1 MSSSSLL
8 ERKKAQWAK
17 EKAEEQQWFPFGKPG
32 GGAPLKAV
40 FGNIRQNSS
49 DYFANSLPAQEIHFN
64 DGNALLLRRH
74 SSEHDLRNRSVRI
87 HLPYGVS
94 KINHVDF
101 DGSSSNPIKILPFPC
116 SKCLNNEGRL
126 VVSLAPCAT
135 CSDSE
140 TSTTLNPSLN
150 DCQALELTDSS
161 KICSKIENA
170 GCSYTPM
177 RALSQVDLRKSKHG
191 GNGMKFVRPAS
202 DNLPFF
208 VSSGDF
214 FNYEFSE
221 EPSNS
226 KLMSTPAEAHINHQ
240 FVTPVGDMERISPI
254 LNSENFAHK
263 RRSYITEP
271 KNFEDLEEK
280 QSKCSLHLLYFSLL
294 FELSASIEKQLE
306 EKRKQKIVEAQR
318 ELEEME
324 RIERERLQIE
334 ARETMANQRELN
346 KWKKLKEI
354 EELREKSVVESWEK
368 ARIEAAMIRKARIF
382 QHASGSGI
390 GETSNNSSSNAE
402 IFDKSLNH
410 SSARMSCYQSSKIVP
425 KYSVIDNYS
434 SRRLVDSVDD
444 SSGCNTTV
452 STPADERPII
462 PCVRKMNLLEDQE
475 NFLKKHANRRSFK
488 KMDKMTQVNELS
500 LLIRPNTMPRSSSA
514 MAKMSVVRPFQKLS
528 TERRSLR
535 TVRPDKQS
543 NEIQQQS
550 TLDTSF
556 LVQSKF
562 KSPARQLNK
571 AGSSSGQRL
580 SGKSH
585 SEINQTC
592 NIEMQTRAEPI
603 DIQMSNLSLKST
615 HKRPVCNNNNNN
627 NNASNSCLL
636 NSSNFVRG
644 RHSLALSSQAATS
657 NHPVAVQSSA
667 RSDRITYKNQQ
678 EIKEKLHQ
686 IRTLMKEKQ
695 DKLQMAMSKSYH
707 S

>member
-1 MSSSSLL
+1 MSSSSFL

-49 DYFANSLPAQEIHFN
+49 DFLTSSLPTQEIHFN
-64 DGNALLLRRH
+64 DGNAMLLRRH

-101 DGSSSNPIKILPFPC
+101 DGSSSTPIKILPFPC
-116 SKCLNNEGRL
+116 SRCLNNEGRL

-140 TSTTLNPSLN
+140 TSTALNPSFN
-150 DCQALELTDSS
+150 DSQALELTDNS

-177 RALSQVDLRKSKHG
+177 RALSQIDLRKSKHG
-191 GNGMKFVRPAS
+191 NGMKYVCPAS
-202 DNLPFF
+202 DNMPFF

-221 EPSNS
+221 EPSNN
-226 KLMSTPAEAHINHQ
+226 KLMSTPAEAHTNNQ
-240 FVTPVGDMERISPI
+240 FATPVGEMERRISPI
-254 LNSENFAHK
+254 LNLENFAHK

-271 KNFEDLEEK
+271 KNFEDIEEK
-280 QSKCSLHLLYFSLL
+280 QSKCNL
-294 FELSASIEKQLE
+294 QL
-306 EKRKQKIVEAQR
+306 AQR
-318 ELEEME
+318 DLEEME

-354 EELREKSVVESWEK
+354 EELREKSVIQSWEK

-382 QHASGSGI
+382 QHASGSGV
-390 GETSNNSSSNAE
+390 GETNSNSISSNAE
-402 IFDKSLNH
+402 RFDKSLNH
-410 SSARMSCYQSSKIVP
+410 ESAHISYHQSSKIAP

-434 SRRLVDSVDD
+434 SHGLVDSVDD

-462 PCVRKMNLLEDQE
+462 PCVRRMNVLEDQE

-488 KMDKMTQVNELS
+488 KMDKMTQVNEVS
-500 LLIRPNTMPRSSSA
+500 LIRPNTMPRSSSA

-543 NEIQQQS
+543 YEIQQQS
-550 TLDTSF
+550 TLDTS
-556 LVQSKF
+556 LVQLFSQSKF
-562 KSPARQLNK
+562 KSPAQQLNK
-571 AGSSSGQRL
+571 ASSSSQRL
-580 SGKSH
+580 SGKSY
-585 SEINQTC
+585 SEINQIY
-592 NIEMQTRAEPI
+592 NVEMQTRPEPI

-615 HKRPVCNNNNNN
+615 HKRLPCSNNDNNNH
-627 NNASNSCLL
+627 ASNTCFL
-636 NSSNFVRG
+636 NGNFVRG
-644 RHSLALSSQAATS
+644 RHSVALSSQAVS
-657 NHPVAVQSSA
+657 NEPVAVESSA
-667 RSDRITYKNQQ
+667 RSDRISYKNQQ

>member
-208 VSSGDF
+208 VSS
-214 FNYEFSE
+214 
-221 EPSNS
+221 
-226 KLMSTPAEAHINHQ
+226 EAHINHQ

-280 QSKCSLHLLYFSLL
+280 QSKCSLHLKKGSKK
-294 FELSASIEKQLE
+294 LSKL
-306 EKRKQKIVEAQR
+306 KGT
-318 ELEEME
+318 
-324 RIERERLQIE
+324 
-334 ARETMANQRELN
+334 RETMANQRELN

-410 SSARMSCYQSSKIVP
+410 SSA
-425 KYSVIDNYS
+425 
-434 SRRLVDSVDD
+434 LDD
-444 SSGCNTTV
+444 SSGCNTT
-452 STPADERPII
+452 RI
-462 PCVRKMNLLEDQE
+462 
-475 NFLKKHANRRSFK
+475 KKTF
-488 KMDKMTQVNELS
+488 
-500 LLIRPNTMPRSSSA
+500 
-514 MAKMSVVRPFQKLS
+514 
-528 TERRSLR
+528 
-535 TVRPDKQS
+535 
-543 NEIQQQS
+543 
-550 TLDTSF
+550 
-556 LVQSKF
+556 
-562 KSPARQLNK
+562 
-571 AGSSSGQRL
+571 
-580 SGKSH
+580 
-585 SEINQTC
+585 
-592 NIEMQTRAEPI
+592 
-603 DIQMSNLSLKST
+603 
-615 HKRPVCNNNNNN
+615 
-627 NNASNSCLL
+627 
-636 NSSNFVRG
+636 
-644 RHSLALSSQAATS
+644 
-657 NHPVAVQSSA
+657 
-667 RSDRITYKNQQ
+667 
-678 EIKEKLHQ
+678 
-686 IRTLMKEKQ
+686 
-695 DKLQMAMSKSYH
+695 
-707 S
+707 

>member
-1 MSSSSLL
+1 MSSSSLI

-49 DYFANSLPAQEIHFN
+49 DFLTSSLPTQEIHFN
-64 DGNALLLRRH
+64 DGNAMLLRRH

-101 DGSSSNPIKILPFPC
+101 DGSSSTPIKILPFPC
-116 SKCLNNEGRL
+116 SRCLNNEGRL

-140 TSTTLNPSLN
+140 ASTGLNPSYN
-150 DCQALELTDSS
+150 DSQALELTDNS

-177 RALSQVDLRKSKHG
+177 RALSQIDLRKSKHG
-191 GNGMKFVRPAS
+191 NSMKYVCPAS
-202 DNLPFF
+202 DNMPFF
-208 VSSGDF
+208 VSS
-214 FNYEFSE
+214 
-221 EPSNS
+221 EPSNN
-226 KLMSTPAEAHINHQ
+226 KLMSTPAEAHTNNQ
-240 FVTPVGDMERISPI
+240 FATPVGDMERISPI
-254 LNSENFAHK
+254 LNLENFAHK

-271 KNFEDLEEK
+271 KNFEDIEEK
-280 QSKCSLHLLYFSLL
+280 QSKCNL
-294 FELSASIEKQLE
+294 QL
-306 EKRKQKIVEAQR
+306 KRKQQIVEAQR
-318 ELEEME
+318 DLEEME

-354 EELREKSVVESWEK
+354 EELREKSVIQSWEK

-382 QHASGSGI
+382 QHASGSGV
-390 GETSNNSSSNAE
+390 GETNSNSSSSNAE
-402 IFDKSLNH
+402 RFDKSLNH
-410 SSARMSCYQSSKIVP
+410 ASAHMSYHQSSKIAP

-434 SRRLVDSVDD
+434 SHCLVDSVDD

-462 PCVRKMNLLEDQE
+462 PCVRRMNVLEDQE

-500 LLIRPNTMPRSSSA
+500 LIRPNTMPRSSSA

-550 TLDTSF
+550 TLDTS

-562 KSPARQLNK
+562 KSPVRQLNK
-571 AGSSSGQRL
+571 AGSSSQRL

-585 SEINQTC
+585 SEINQIY
-592 NIEMQTRAEPI
+592 NVEMQTRPEPI
-603 DIQMSNLSLKST
+603 DIRMSNLSLKST
-615 HKRPVCNNNNNN
+615 HKRLPCSNNDDNNNH
-627 NNASNSCLL
+627 ASNTCFL
-636 NSSNFVRG
+636 NGNFVRG
-644 RHSLALSSQAATS
+644 RHSLALSSQAIS
-657 NHPVAVQSSA
+657 NQPVAVESSA
-667 RSDRITYKNQQ
+667 RSDRISYKNQQ

>member
-49 DYFANSLPAQEIHFN
+49 DFLTSSLPTQEIHFN
-64 DGNALLLRRH
+64 DGNAMLLRRH

-94 KINHVDF
+94 KINHADF
-101 DGSSSNPIKILPFPC
+101 DGSSSTPIKILPFPC
-116 SKCLNNEGRL
+116 SRCLNNEGRL

-140 TSTTLNPSLN
+140 ASTALNPSFN
-150 DCQALELTDSS
+150 DSQALELTDNS

-177 RALSQVDLRKSKHG
+177 RALSQIDLRKSKHG
-191 GNGMKFVRPAS
+191 NGMKYVCPAS
-202 DNLPFF
+202 DNMPFF
-208 VSSGDF
+208 VSS
-214 FNYEFSE
+214 
-221 EPSNS
+221 EPSNN
-226 KLMSTPAEAHINHQ
+226 KLMSTPAEAHTNNQ
-240 FVTPVGDMERISPI
+240 FATPVGDVERISPI
-254 LNSENFAHK
+254 LNLENFAHK

-271 KNFEDLEEK
+271 KNFEDVEEK
-280 QSKCSLHLLYFSLL
+280 QSKCNL
-294 FELSASIEKQLE
+294 QL
-306 EKRKQKIVEAQR
+306 KRKQQIVEAQR
-318 ELEEME
+318 DLEEME

-354 EELREKSVVESWEK
+354 EELREKSVIQSWEK

-382 QHASGSGI
+382 QHASSSGV
-390 GETSNNSSSNAE
+390 GETNSNSISSNAE
-402 IFDKSLNH
+402 RFDKSLNH
-410 SSARMSCYQSSKIVP
+410 GSAHMSYHQSSKIAP
-425 KYSVIDNYS
+425 KYSVIENYS
-434 SRRLVDSVDD
+434 SHCLVDSVDD

-462 PCVRKMNLLEDQE
+462 PCVRRMNVLEDQE

-500 LLIRPNTMPRSSSA
+500 LIRPNTMPRSSSA

-543 NEIQQQS
+543 YEIQQQS
-550 TLDTSF
+550 TLDTS

-571 AGSSSGQRL
+571 AGSSSQRL

-585 SEINQTC
+585 SEINQ
-592 NIEMQTRAEPI
+592 IYSVEMQTRPEPI

-615 HKRPVCNNNNNN
+615 HKRLPCSNNDNNNH
-627 NNASNSCLL
+627 ASNTCFL
-636 NSSNFVRG
+636 NGNFVRG
-644 RHSLALSSQAATS
+644 RHSVALSSQAVS
-657 NHPVAVQSSA
+657 NVPVAVESSA
-667 RSDRITYKNQQ
+667 RSDRISYKNQQ
-678 EIKEKLHQ
+678 EIKEKMHQ

>member
-1 MSSSSLL
+1 LLLLKFCIYEPKSIIAFLEHFSMSSSSLL

-49 DYFANSLPAQEIHFN
+49 DYFVNSLPAQEIHFN

-254 LNSENFAHK
+254 LNSEK
-263 RRSYITEP
+263 
-271 KNFEDLEEK
+271 
-280 QSKCSLHLLYFSLL
+280 
-294 FELSASIEKQLE
+294 
-306 EKRKQKIVEAQR
+306 KRKQKIVEAQR

-346 KWKKLKEI
+346 KWKKLK
-354 EELREKSVVESWEK
+354 
-368 ARIEAAMIRKARIF
+368 
-382 QHASGSGI
+382 HASGSGI

-444 SSGCNTTV
+444 SSGCNTT
-452 STPADERPII
+452 
-462 PCVRKMNLLEDQE
+462 
-475 NFLKKHANRRSFK
+475 
-488 KMDKMTQVNELS
+488 
-500 LLIRPNTMPRSSSA
+500 
-514 MAKMSVVRPFQKLS
+514 MSVVRPFQKLS

-627 NNASNSCLL
+627 NNNNNASNSCLL

>member
-1 MSSSSLL
+1 LLLHNLYMSSSSLL

-49 DYFANSLPAQEIHFN
+49 DYFASSLPTQEIHFN

-101 DGSSSNPIKILPFPC
+101 DGSSSTPIKILPFPC

-140 TSTTLNPSLN
+140 ASTTLNPSLN

-177 RALSQVDLRKSKHG
+177 RALSQIDLRKSKHG

-214 FNYEFSE
+214 FNYEFPE
-221 EPSNS
+221 EPSNN

-254 LNSENFAHK
+254 LNLENFAHK

-280 QSKCSLHLLYFSLL
+280 QSKCSLHL
-294 FELSASIEKQLE
+294 Q
-306 EKRKQKIVEAQR
+306 QIVEAQR

-354 EELREKSVVESWEK
+354 EELREKSVLESWEK

-390 GETSNNSSSNAE
+390 GETSNNNSSSNAE
-402 IFDKSLNH
+402 RFDKSLNH
-410 SSARMSCYQSSKIVP
+410 ASTHMSYHQSSKIAP
-425 KYSVIDNYS
+425 KYSIIDNYS
-434 SRRLVDSVDD
+434 SHRLVDSVDD

-500 LLIRPNTMPRSSSA
+500 LIRPNTMPRSSSA

-550 TLDTSF
+550 TLDTS

-571 AGSSSGQRL
+571 AGSSNQRL

-585 SEINQTC
+585 SEINQIC
-592 NIEMQTRAEPI
+592 NVEMQTRAEPI
-603 DIQMSNLSLKST
+603 NIQMSNLSLKST
-615 HKRPVCNNNNNN
+615 HKRPACNN
-627 NNASNSCLL
+627 NNASNTCLL
-636 NSSNFVRG
+636 NSNNFVRD
-644 RHSLALSSQAATS
+644 RHSLALSSKATS
-657 NHPVAVQSSA
+657 SNQPVAVQSSA

>member
-17 EKAEEQQWFPFGKPG
+17 EKAEEQHWFPFGKPG

-40 FGNIRQNSS
+40 FGNIRRNSS
-49 DYFANSLPAQEIHFN
+49 DFLTSSLPTQEIHFN
-64 DGNALLLRRH
+64 DGNAMLLRRH

-101 DGSSSNPIKILPFPC
+101 DGSSSTPMKILPFPC
-116 SKCLNNEGRL
+116 SRCLNNEGRL

-140 TSTTLNPSLN
+140 ASTALNPSFN
-150 DCQALELTDSS
+150 DSQALELTDNS

-177 RALSQVDLRKSKHG
+177 RALSQIDLRKSKHG
-191 GNGMKFVRPAS
+191 NGMKYVCPAS
-202 DNLPFF
+202 DNMPFF
-208 VSSGDF
+208 VSS
-214 FNYEFSE
+214 
-221 EPSNS
+221 EPSNN
-226 KLMSTPAEAHINHQ
+226 KLMSTPAEAHTNNQ
-240 FVTPVGDMERISPI
+240 FATPVGDMERISPI
-254 LNSENFAHK
+254 LNLENFAHK

-271 KNFEDLEEK
+271 KNFEDIEEK
-280 QSKCSLHLLYFSLL
+280 QSKCNL
-294 FELSASIEKQLE
+294 QL
-306 EKRKQKIVEAQR
+306 KRKQQIVEAQR
-318 ELEEME
+318 DLEEME

-354 EELREKSVVESWEK
+354 EELREKSVIQSWEK

-382 QHASGSGI
+382 QHASGSGV
-390 GETSNNSSSNAE
+390 GETTSNNSSSNAE
-402 IFDKSLNH
+402 RFDKSLNH
-410 SSARMSCYQSSKIVP
+410 ASAHMSYHQSSKIAP
-425 KYSVIDNYS
+425 KYSVIDNYAS
-434 SRRLVDSVDD
+434 HCLVDSVDD

-462 PCVRKMNLLEDQE
+462 PCVRRMNVLEDQE

-500 LLIRPNTMPRSSSA
+500 LIRPNTMPRSSSA

-550 TLDTSF
+550 TLDTS

-571 AGSSSGQRL
+571 AGSSSQRL
-580 SGKSH
+580 SGKSY
-585 SEINQTC
+585 SEINQIY
-592 NIEMQTRAEPI
+592 NVEMQTRPEPI

-615 HKRPVCNNNNNN
+615 HKRLPCSNNDNNNH
-627 NNASNSCLL
+627 ASNTCFL
-636 NSSNFVRG
+636 NGNFVRG
-644 RHSLALSSQAATS
+644 RHSLALSSQTVS
-657 NHPVAVQSSA
+657 NQPVAVESSA
-667 RSDRITYKNQQ
+667 RSDRISYKNQQ